1 MTPNLALLSSLA
13 GEFERKRDAK
23 AADKDYVKLK
33 GKCLLSDSG
42 IFHSQIAVLAVSAVY
57 CSVRSNKIVLTKT
70 VELES
75 QIEGKDMTQS
85 QQAIMEL
92 DLTGGR
98 DFDHQ

>member
-42 IFHSQIAVLAVSAVY
+42 IFHNQTVSAVY
-57 CSVRSNKIVLTKT
+57 CSIRSNKIVLTKT